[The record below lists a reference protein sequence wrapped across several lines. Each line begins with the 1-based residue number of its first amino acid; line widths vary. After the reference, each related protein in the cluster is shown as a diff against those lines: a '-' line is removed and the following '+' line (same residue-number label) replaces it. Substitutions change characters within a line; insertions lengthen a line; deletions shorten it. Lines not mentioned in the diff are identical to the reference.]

1 MPKYTD
7 SNGNIVSEEQIAQDM
22 AIVEFT
28 DLQTYLEFAGL
39 KLVKGNGVAET
50 SASATPDN
58 NQALNQEAADTGS
71 NWDQDSLATSNTEDV
86 NPIAN
91 VRYIKFK
98 NGTVVYE
105 DDYLKKYAGTDR
117 FPASFDDYAF
127 KFKTKP
133 ITPSPSNVEL
143 DEVVVTGKLSPEI
156 KKAQDD
162 AVGYIQSIDS
172 KNEITLKGNIGIEY
186 FDLTDEYT
194 SNSYTDG
201 PLVPK
206 STISADFVNKRPRKN
221 TKIWYPET
229 RMKGQYINSLE
240 EDQKASMGETKWNQ
254 WQAILKVAGD
264 TPITKQNIA
273 EFIDLAKI
281 DEGTKSQVVNS
292 AKDKAA
298 ELYIYDNDLSENEQ
312 EKMLMNL
319 PYSSETKS
327 AMREEVAKRRQDE
340 IDFKNKF
347 GRPLVR
353 EETLQ
358 GRKYT
363 PYALAMNTGMFDE
376 IIAKENSALS
386 TDFKAIEN
394 DADKFIEAR
403 DDYTQIRSQYEN
415 ELKDLE
421 NQINEYSTDNYSSPE
436 EIGIRNSLI
445 TKYNNTLS
453 LANSEA
459 LQTEWKSLS
468 ASREELTQRSDALT
482 SRAKQLN
489 DLNIGAGAIG
499 KSYQLGDQFAQ
510 VMEESFLGTSA
521 MLGGSIFKLIGNVKT
536 IGKTENEAM
545 QDSFYRD
552 MKAMKMAAI
561 DYNGRLQTRREKY
574 LPSRIDWD
582 DEDAG
587 WGDYISTMLVENS
600 PSILTAMG
608 TLGAGS
614 AGVLSV
620 KAATNV
626 GTSVFFVME
635 AGGQMSQLELAQR
648 NADEI
653 ITALNLELSSAS
665 GDFEKRKIQEQIQDQ
680 KDILNLSQFQ
690 KSLSSLIYGGTAAV
704 AERFGTLSFINN
716 FQKYSRAI
724 GVDQFKKIVGNSMAR
739 TLAKTTGTIGGIG
752 IGAGIEVLEES
763 FTLIGQNISDI
774 AILEQDKNVFEGLDK
789 DFLANTLATS
799 MAISGPQASQN
810 MYAIVKSEVMSR
822 REAKE
827 EAKLREQILG
837 LQNNINGDQ
846 LTAEERKLARR
857 KKFELMTELGLQNTE
872 VVLKINDMTSQEFE
886 DVTEINREM
895 RALEKEAAQ
904 LGRSG
909 DVSAYSLNELK
920 NLKSQYKDLISQ
932 RESIL
937 ERQKTEL
944 DKLFDSDGEL
954 NVNKQYNAQLF
965 NFAKNIIKNNKGTK
979 SQNFK
984 TAAEAIKFIK
994 ENHSNLEI
1002 YNTENPSQEDID
1014 TFEKGLWGG
1023 LNIGNNIYTN
1033 QESVYNDI
1041 NSGDLR
1047 VGQMAAMS
1055 PLHELGHIQAVK
1067 AGIIKDEKFVG
1078 DAKAMID
1085 GVTREVS
1092 NLFNQ
1097 RKISAED
1104 YKLFQD
1110 RMAQYIDANTGQV
1123 NADELIQLIGDFTNL
1138 GILPRSSFNTVF
1150 EIKNFVSNLMKKKNG
1165 DAEMYFRFNKP
1176 ENVFGFV
1183 NSWTKKA
1190 IGGRQLGGIE
1200 DKKKGK
1206 AKLSKSQA
1214 QLEKTKT
1221 KFKELE
1227 SNFQTG
1233 AAQNA
1238 IAGELFNMVDTQISN
1253 RFNLRPQVKQDL
1265 RDDVIERI
1273 YKAQETTKWDGRG
1286 SLYGFINGRIAK
1298 RILDALRGDQ
1308 SYLENIDNNQF
1319 EQLEKAAALIVED
1332 KPTTQKAKPQYKNLL
1347 KSNIL
1352 SSESI
1357 ANVKSKVLTIVR
1369 TLKSKLSES
1378 ISNNRTITP
1387 LIAEIKKEMGKQ
1399 ADIDLKK
1406 AMGGIKNGIIEKFL
1420 IKNKKAILENMTTTW
1435 LMGAIPSAVQKQVD
1449 GTFISNWKGQKIDRE
1464 TVSTDNAGRTS
1475 GAEITRRKPNVAAM
1489 PDAEFL
1495 SYFIADGGLIRGRK
1509 ESLAKAMAEEISLEM
1524 FNSELQNEDSD
1535 ISKAFEQNQTL
1546 KGVELLDNYIVE
1558 VAKQTERGNAK
1569 FSKSL
1574 SANEAAIIKSKANQL
1589 KNKLIKAD
1597 IKLTAKRL
1605 LPFLIDT
1612 YPEIDEKRLK
1622 SFATEAIQSIQRY
1635 IKKIDITDKVNF
1647 GNFIF
1652 EGMSLKESNSNLLK
1666 FFGFL
1671 KTDVESLGALFNNPD
1686 LIAEQRGLE
1695 LAYNTNLILEEGAEG
1710 LIKILRWGR
1719 GHNVTS
1725 GRIAGGRNQ
1734 IYAGN
1739 PDYLDNNLNNI
1750 PDVEVVYKKGKST
1763 SIKAVFYKGIEVEN
1777 WKERIQS
1784 PAQKPA
1790 GGIESF
1796 RKDSQIREDAAR
1808 EAWTYLTDYLQHVK
1822 DNGSKINWTMT
1833 MMSLKSNMSSVLKA
1847 AAPVKYYF
1855 SGDYKGALRYEHM
1868 IPTEYMVLKLT
1879 DYYYNGKSFDLNT
1892 LRDKYNVAI
1901 IPVIMDNNF
1910 NVLTQSQ
1917 MNSSFDPMVDSE
1929 VDRYFNENNFGYPN
1943 MFPIESLTGET
1954 KGDVQGELWVDFNN
1968 ILKPQAA
1975 KFSKSFRNADKAMNA
1990 ARLPDYTVNPKGIS
2004 VYDFDDTLAFSKSE
2018 IIVTMPNGK
2027 VTKITPAE
2035 FAAQDEVL
2043 SDQGATFDFS
2053 EFNQVVKGT
2062 KGPLAARLKKAI
2074 SKFGNKNIY
2083 VLTARPQESAPAIYE
2098 FLRGIGLEIPL
2109 ENITGLEDGK
2119 PSAKADWM
2127 VGKFAEGYNDF
2138 YFVDDAYKNVKA
2150 VQDVLSVLDVKSK
2163 VQQARAKFS
2172 KSLNVDFNKM
2182 IERNKGVSAESQFSE
2197 AVARNRGANKGK
2209 YRWFIPSSADDF
2221 RGLTQYT
2228 FAGKGKQ
2235 GEADQAFFE
2244 KALMDP
2250 YFAGVS
2256 AIESSR
2262 QSMKNA
2268 YANLLKQ
2275 MKPVRKKLG
2284 KTIPD
2289 TSYTYDQAIRVY
2301 LWTKAGFEIPG
2312 LSKRDQAKLIKIVRS
2327 DSDLLNFAQGALLT
2341 SKENQWSKPSE
2352 HWLAGT
2358 ILRDLNELTEKVNRK
2373 EYLGEFITNSE
2384 ILFSSE
2390 NMNKIEAIYGS
2401 RHREALQDA
2410 LYRMRNGTNKPSGGN
2425 RLTNAWNTWV
2435 NNSVGTI
2442 MFFNRRSALLQLL
2455 STVNFINWS
2464 DNNPLKASIAFANQ
2478 PQYWKDWAR
2487 IFNSDKLKQRRGGL
2501 KSDIQ
2506 EQEIASQAKNSKDK
2520 SSAIIAYLLKI
2531 GFTPTQIADSMA
2543 IASGGASFY
2552 RNRINTYLKQDMSQE
2567 EAEAKAWADFSKISD
2582 EAQQSGD
2589 PALVSQ
2595 QQASVLGR
2603 LVLAFQNTPMQYTRL
2618 IKKAGLDII
2627 NGRGDFKTN
2636 FSKII
2641 YYGAVQNFIFSAL
2654 QNALFAMIPG
2664 FDDEEETEEKRKLKE
2679 DQKTG
2684 RIIHSMVDTILR
2696 GSGLAGAVV
2705 TTAKNTI
2712 RKFVEQDKKG
2722 FTADHTYTIIEAAN
2736 ISPPIGSKL
2745 RKLYGAIQTWKFD
2758 KDVIKERGF
2767 DVTLEGKLNIS
2778 PTYNII
2784 GNLTSALL
2792 NLPLDRALMEVEG
2805 LVEAL
2810 DERNTKYQRIAL
2822 ALGWRTWGVGAKNEE
2837 EDLIKDAARARRKEE
2852 GKEKAKETRR
2862 VNKDALYN
2870 LELNID
2876 GDNFIEYYNWKKGK
2890 SIKDKIEW
2898 LKSKNNE

>member
-22 AIVEFT
+22 AMVEFT
-28 DLQTYLEFAGL
+28 DLQTYLDFAGL
-39 KLVKGNGVAET
+39 KLAKENGVAET

-71 NWDQDSLATSNTEDV
+71 NWDQDSLDTSNTEEAK
-86 NPIAN
+86 PIDN

-98 NGTVVYE
+98 SGAVVYE
-105 DDYLKKYAGTDR
+105 DEYLDKYAGTER
-117 FPASFDDYAF
+117 FPASFDDYAA

-143 DEVVVTGKLSPEI
+143 DEVVITAEASPEV
-156 KKAQDD
+156 KNAQSN
-162 AVGYIQSIDS
+162 ATNYIQAIDS
-172 KNEITLKGNIGIEY
+172 KNEVTLKGDIGIEY
-186 FDLTDEYT
+186 FGLTDEYT
-194 SNSYTDG
+194 GNKYNPG
-201 PLVPK
+201 NLIPK
-206 STISADFVNKRPRKN
+206 STASADFMNSRPKKN
-221 TKIWYPET
+221 INTWYPET
-229 RMKGQYINSLE
+229 RMKGQYINTLE
-240 EDQKASMGETKWNQ
+240 EDQKASMGEGKWNE

-264 TPITKQNIA
+264 TPITKENIA

-281 DEGTKSQVVNS
+281 DETTKSQVVNT
-292 AKDKAA
+292 AKNKAS
-298 ELYIYDNDLSENEQ
+298 ELFIYDNDLTETEQ

-327 AMREEVAKRRQDE
+327 AMREEVAKRKQDE

-376 IIAKENSALS
+376 IIAKENKGLK
-386 TDFKAIEN
+386 TDFEVITKDIQNFVA
-394 DADKFIEAR
+394 AQ
-403 DDYTQIRSQYEN
+403 DDFVEIRSQQEIKLNNLKN
-415 ELKDLE
+415 EIDSYSVE
-421 NQINEYSTDNYSSPE
+421 GVNFMSPNEVAK
-436 EIGIRNSLI
+436 RNALI
-445 TKYNNTLS
+445 TEFNDTLS
-453 LANSEA
+453 FANSEA
-459 LQTEWKSLS
+459 MQSQWKELT
-468 ASREELTQRSDALT
+468 ASRAELTERSDALT
-482 SRAKQLN
+482 LRSKQLN
-489 DLNIGAGAIG
+489 DLNIGTGAIG
-499 KSYQLGDQFAQ
+499 KSYELGDQFAQ

-521 MLGGSIFKLIGNVKT
+521 MLGGSVFKLIGNIAT

-545 QDSFYRD
+545 QNSFYRD
-552 MKAMKMAAI
+552 MKDMKMAAV
-561 DYNGRLQTRREKY
+561 DYNERLQKRRENY
-574 LPSRIDWD
+574 LPSRIEWD
-582 DEDAG
+582 DKEAG
-587 WGDYISTMLVENS
+587 WGDYVSTMLVENS

-608 TLGAGS
+608 TLGASS

-626 GTSVFFVME
+626 GTGIFFVME
-635 AGGQMSQLELAQR
+635 AGGQMSGLEIAQR

-653 ITALNLELSSAS
+653 ILSLNEELKTAV
-665 GDFEKRKIQEQIQDQ
+665 GDSERREIQRQIQEQ
-680 KDILNLSQFQ
+680 KDILNLSQWK
-690 KSLSSLIYGGTAAV
+690 KSLSSLVYGGTAAV
-704 AERFGTLSFINN
+704 AERFGTLNFINN

-724 GVDQFKKIVGNSMAR
+724 GANQFKKLVSDGMAR
-739 TLAKTTGTIGGIG
+739 TLAKTTGTIAGVGMGGGI
-752 IGAGIEVLEES
+752 ELLEEG
-763 FTLIGQNISDI
+763 FTLIGQNISDV
-774 AILEQDKNVFEGLDK
+774 AILKEDKNIFEGLDK
-789 DFLANTLATS
+789 DFIANTLATS

-810 MYAIVKSEVMSR
+810 IYSIVKSEVMSR
-822 REAKE
+822 REARE
-827 EAKLREQILG
+827 ESKLRDEILG
-837 LQNNINGDQ
+837 LQNSINGDK
-846 LTAEERKLARR
+846 LTAEERKRARR
-857 KKFELMTELGLQNTE
+857 KKYELMTELGLQNTE
-872 VVLKINDMTSQEFE
+872 AVLKINDMTAQEFE
-886 DVTEINREM
+886 NVTEINREM
-895 RALEKEAAQ
+895 RALENEASQ
-904 LGRSG
+904 LGAGG
-909 DVSAYSLNELK
+909 DVSGYALNELK
-920 NLKSQYKDLISQ
+920 NLKSKYKDLISQ
-932 RESIL
+932 REAIL
-937 ERQKTEL
+937 ERQKNET

-954 NVNKQYNAQLF
+954 NVNKQYSAQLF

-979 SQNFK
+979 SQNF
-984 TAAEAIKFIK
+984 TTSADAIKFIK
-994 ENHSNLEI
+994 ENHSKWFADLND
-1002 YNTENPSQEDID
+1002 QDKKD
-1014 TFEKGLWGG
+1014 FESGQWGG

-1041 NSGDLR
+1041 NTGNLR

-1078 DAKAMID
+1078 DANAMIN
-1085 GVTREVS
+1085 GVKQEVA

-1150 EIKNFVSNLMKKKNG
+1150 EIKNFVSNLMKRANG

-1190 IGGRQLGGIE
+1190 IGGKQLGGIE
-1200 DKKKGK
+1200 DKEKGK
-1206 AKLSKSQA
+1206 AKLSKSQV
-1214 QLEKTKT
+1214 QLEKTKA

-1227 SNFQTG
+1227 SNFQSG

-1238 IAGELFNMVDTQISN
+1238 IASELFNMVDTQISN

-1332 KPTTQKAKPQYKNLL
+1332 KPTAQKAKPQYKNLL

-1357 ANVKSKVLTIVR
+1357 ANINSKVLTIVR
-1369 TLKSKLSES
+1369 TLKSKLNEK
-1378 ISNNRTITP
+1378 ISNNRTVTP

-1406 AMGGIKNGIIEKFL
+1406 AMGGIKDNAIQKFL
-1420 IKNKKAILENMTTTW
+1420 TKNKKAILENMTTTW

-1449 GTFISNWKGQKIDRE
+1449 GKFISNWKGQKIDRE
-1464 TVSTDNAGRTS
+1464 TVGTDNAGRTS
-1475 GAEITRRKPNVAAM
+1475 GAEITRRKPNVASM

-1495 SYFIADGGLIRGRK
+1495 SYFIADNTLIRGRK
-1509 ESLAKAMAEEISLEM
+1509 ESLAKAMAEEISLEI
-1524 FNSELQNEDSD
+1524 FNTELQNENSE

-1574 SANEAAIIKSKANQL
+1574 SANEANIVKSKANQL

-1597 IKLTAKRL
+1597 VKLTAKRL

-1635 IKKIDITDKVNF
+1635 IKKIEITDKVDF

-1671 KTDVESLGALFNNPD
+1671 KNDVESLGALFNNPD

-1695 LAYNTNLILEEGAEG
+1695 LSYNTNLILKEGADG

-1725 GRIAGGRNQ
+1725 GKIGGGRNQ

-1790 GGIESF
+1790 GGIEGF

-1822 DNGSKINWTMT
+1822 DNGSKINWVMT

-1855 SGDYKGALRYEHM
+1855 NGNYKGPLRYEHM

-1879 DYYYNGKSFDLNT
+1879 DYYYNGQSFDLNT

-1910 NVLTQSQ
+1910 NILTQSQ

-1929 VDRYFNENNFGYPN
+1929 VDRYFNENTYGYPN

-1954 KGDVQGELWVDFNN
+1954 KGNIEGETWVKFNN
-1968 ILKPQAA
+1968 VLKPQAA
-1975 KFSKSFRNADKAMNA
+1975 KMSKSMRIADKAMNA
-1990 ARLPDYTVNPKGIS
+1990 ARMPDYSVNPKGIS
-2004 VYDFDDTLAFSKSE
+2004 VYDFDDTLAFSKSK
-2018 IIVTMPNGK
+2018 IIVTMSDGT

-2035 FAAQDEVL
+2035 FAAKDEIL
-2043 SDQGATFDFS
+2043 SEQGASFDFS
-2053 EFNQVVKGT
+2053 EFNKVVQGT
-2062 KGPLAARLKKAI
+2062 KGPLAARLEKAI
-2074 SKFGNKNIY
+2074 KKFGNKNIY
-2083 VLTARPQESAPAIYE
+2083 VLTARPQASAPAIYE
-2098 FLRGIGLEIPL
+2098 FLKGIGLEIPL
-2109 ENITGLEDGK
+2109 ENITGLQDGR

-2127 VGKFAEGYNDF
+2127 IEKFSEGYNDF

-2172 KSLNVDFNKM
+2172 RSLSSEFNKM
-2182 IERNKGVSAESQFSE
+2182 IERNKGVTAEAQFSN
-2197 AVARNRGANKGK
+2197 AVAKRRGANIGK

-2250 YFAGVS
+2250 YFAGIS

-2262 QSMKNA
+2262 QMMKNA

-2275 MKPVRKKLG
+2275 MKPVRKKLN
-2284 KTIPD
+2284 KLIPD

-2301 LWTKAGFEIPG
+2301 LWNKAGYDIPG
-2312 LSKRDQAKLIKIVRS
+2312 LSKRDLKKLLSIINN
-2327 DSDLLNFAQGALLT
+2327 DSDLSAFADGALLS
-2341 SKENQWSKPSE
+2341 SKQDQWSEPSE
-2352 HWLAGT
+2352 HWQAGT
-2358 ILRDLNELTEKVNRK
+2358 ILKDLNELTEKVNRK
-2373 EYLGEFITNSE
+2373 EYLGEFIANSE
-2384 ILFSSE
+2384 ILFSPE
-2390 NMNKIEAIYGS
+2390 NMNKIEALYGS
-2401 RHREALQDA
+2401 RHREALEDA
-2410 LYRMRNGTNKPSGGN
+2410 LYRMRNGTNRPSGGN
-2425 RLTNAWNTWV
+2425 RLTNAWNNWV

-2478 PQYWKDWAR
+2478 PQYWKDWVR

-2543 IASGGASFY
+2543 IATGGATFY
-2552 RNRINTYLKQDMSQE
+2552 RNRINTYLKQDMSKE

-2618 IKKAGLDII
+2618 MKKAGLDII
-2627 NGRGDFKTN
+2627 NKRGDFKTN

-2664 FDDEEETEEKRKLKE
+2664 FDDEEETEEDKKKKE
-2679 DQKTG
+2679 NQKTG

-2696 GSGLAGAVV
+2696 GSGLAGAVA

-2712 RKFVEQDKKG
+2712 RKFLEQEEKG

-2758 KDVIKERGF
+2758 KDVVKERGF
-2767 DVTLEGKLNIS
+2767 DVTLNGKLNIS

-2784 GNLTSALL
+2784 GNLSSALV

-2805 LVEAL
+2805 IVEAL
-2810 DERNTKYQRIAL
+2810 DERNTLYQRIAL

-2837 EDLIKDAARARRKEE
+2837 EDLIKDAAKAKRKEE
-2852 GKEKAKETRR
+2852 GKLKAKETRR
-2862 VNKDALYN
+2862 VNKDALYK
-2870 LELNID
+2870 LELEID
-2876 GDNFIEYYNWKKGK
+2876 GDNFIEYYEWKKGK

-2898 LKSKNNE
+2898 LKSKK

>member
-7 SNGNIVSEEQIAQDM
+7 SNGNVVSEEQVAQDM

-39 KLVKGNGVAET
+39 KPVKKNGVAET
-50 SASATPDN
+50 GASATPDN
-58 NQALNQEAADTGS
+58 NQALNQKGVDTGS
-71 NWDQDSLATSNTEDV
+71 NWDQDSLDTSNTEEAK
-86 NPIAN
+86 PIDN

-98 NGTVVYE
+98 SGAVVYE
-105 DDYLKKYAGTDR
+105 DEYLDKYAGTER
-117 FPASFDDYAF
+117 FPASFDDYAA

-143 DEVVVTGKLSPEI
+143 EEVVVEGKLSPEV
-156 KKAQDD
+156 KKAQDN
-162 AVGYIQSIDS
+162 AIKYVQTIDS
-172 KNEITLKGNIGIEY
+172 KNEITLKGEIGINY
-186 FDLTDEYT
+186 FNLTDEYNGIGKLEPKFKREQRFKT
-194 SNSYTDG
+194 LPGGRKSGYSEYVNDIDTD
-201 PLVPK
+201 
-206 STISADFVNKRPRKN
+206 FKN
-221 TKIWYPET
+221 E
-229 RMKGQYINSLE
+229 L
-240 EDQKASMGETKWNQ
+240 GETKYNQ
-254 WQAILKVAGD
+254 WQAILKAAGD
-264 TPITKQNIA
+264 TVITKENIA

-281 DEGTKSQVVNS
+281 DNATKSEVVNS
-292 AKDKAA
+292 AKNKAS
-298 ELYIYDNDLSENEQ
+298 ELFIYDNDLSETEQ

-319 PYSSETKS
+319 PYSSKTKA
-327 AMREEVAKRRQDE
+327 AMREEVAKRKQDE
-340 IDFKNKF
+340 IDFENKF
-347 GRPLVR
+347 GRTLVR

-358 GRKYT
+358 GRTYK
-363 PYALAMNTGMFDE
+363 PYSLAANENMFDN
-376 IIAKENSALS
+376 IIARENATLK
-386 TDFKAIEN
+386 TDFEAIN
-394 DADKFIEAR
+394 IDAKKFISAQN
-403 DDYTQIRSQYEN
+403 DFTQVRSKYEN
-415 ELKDLE
+415 ELTDLE
-421 NQINEYSTDNYSSPE
+421 NQIKNYSTGNYSSPE
-436 EIGIRNSLI
+436 EISIRNSLV
-445 TKYNNTLS
+445 TRYNNILS

-459 LQTEWKSLS
+459 MQSQWKDLTT
-468 ASREELTQRSDALT
+468 SRAELKERSDALT
-482 SRAKQLN
+482 LRAKQLN

-499 KSYQLGDQFAQ
+499 KSYELGDQFAQ

-521 MLGGSIFKLIGNVKT
+521 MLGGSVFKLIGNIAT
-536 IGKTENEAM
+536 IGQTEDEAM
-545 QDSFYRD
+545 QNSFYRD
-552 MKAMKMAAI
+552 MKDMKMAAV
-561 DYNGRLQTRREKY
+561 DYNERLQKRRENY
-574 LPSRIDWD
+574 LPSRIEWD
-582 DEDAG
+582 DKEAG
-587 WGDYISTMLVENS
+587 WGDYVSTMLVENS

-608 TLGAGS
+608 TLGASS
-614 AGVLSV
+614 AGILSV

-626 GTSVFFVME
+626 GTGIFFVME
-635 AGGQMSQLELAQR
+635 AGGQMSGLEIAQR

-653 ITALNLELSSAS
+653 ILSLNEELKTAV
-665 GDFEKRKIQEQIQDQ
+665 GDSEKREIQRQIQEQ
-680 KDILNLSQFQ
+680 KDILNLSQWQ
-690 KSLSSLIYGGTAAV
+690 KSLSSLVYGGTAAV
-704 AERFGTLSFINN
+704 AERFGTLNFINN

-724 GVDQFKKIVGNSMAR
+724 GANQFKKLVGDGMAR
-739 TLAKTTGTIGGIG
+739 TLAKTTGTIAGVGMGGGI
-752 IGAGIEVLEES
+752 ELLEEG
-763 FTLIGQNISDI
+763 FTLIGQNISDV
-774 AILEQDKNVFEGLDK
+774 AILKEDKNIFEGLDK
-789 DFLANTLATS
+789 DFIANTLATS
-799 MAISGPQASQN
+799 IAISGPQASQN
-810 MYAIVKSEVMSR
+810 IYSIVKSEVISR
-822 REAKE
+822 REARE
-827 EAKLREQILG
+827 ESKLRDEILG
-837 LQNNINGDQ
+837 LQNSINGDK
-846 LTAEERKLARR
+846 LTAEERKRARR
-857 KKFELMTELGLQNTE
+857 KKYELMTELGLQNTE
-872 VVLKINDMTSQEFE
+872 AVLKINDMTAQEFE
-886 DVTEINREM
+886 NVTEINREM
-895 RALEKEAAQ
+895 RALENEASQ
-904 LGRSG
+904 LGAGG
-909 DVSAYSLNELK
+909 DVSGYALNELK
-920 NLKSQYKDLISQ
+920 NLKSKYKDLISQ
-932 RESIL
+932 REAIL
-937 ERQKTEL
+937 ERQKNEI

-954 NVNKQYNAQLF
+954 NVNKQYSAQLF

-979 SQNFK
+979 SQNF
-984 TAAEAIKFIK
+984 TTSADAIKFIK
-994 ENHSNLEI
+994 ENHSKWFADLND
-1002 YNTENPSQEDID
+1002 QDKKD
-1014 TFEKGLWGG
+1014 FESGQWGG

-1041 NSGDLR
+1041 NTGNLR

-1055 PLHELGHIQAVK
+1055 PLHELGHIQTVK

-1078 DAKAMID
+1078 DANAMIN
-1085 GVTREVS
+1085 GVKQEVA

-1097 RKISAED
+1097 RKISTED

-1150 EIKNFVSNLMKKKNG
+1150 EIKNFVSNLMKRANG

-1190 IGGRQLGGIE
+1190 IGGKQLGGIE
-1200 DKKKGK
+1200 DKEKGK

-1214 QLEKTKT
+1214 QLEKTKA

-1227 SNFQTG
+1227 SNFQSG
-1233 AAQNA
+1233 AAQNT
-1238 IAGELFNMVDTQISN
+1238 IASELFNMVDTQIGN

-1319 EQLEKAAALIVED
+1319 EQLEKAAAVVVED
-1332 KPTTQKAKPQYKNLL
+1332 KPVTQKAKPQYKNLL
-1347 KSNIL
+1347 KSNVL
-1352 SSESI
+1352 SSEAI
-1357 ANVKSKVLTIVR
+1357 ANINSKVLTIVR
-1369 TLKSKLSES
+1369 TLKSKLNEK
-1378 ISNNRTITP
+1378 ISNNRTVTP

-1406 AMGGIKNGIIEKFL
+1406 AMGGVKNNAIQKFL
-1420 IKNKKAILENMTTTW
+1420 TKNKKAILENMTTTW
-1435 LMGAIPSAVQKQVD
+1435 LMGAIPSAVQKQVN
-1449 GTFISNWKGQKIDRE
+1449 GKFISNWKGQKIDRE
-1464 TVSTDNAGRTS
+1464 TVGTDNAGRTS
-1475 GAEITRRKPNVAAM
+1475 GAEITRRKPNVASM

-1495 SYFIADGGLIRGRK
+1495 SYFIADNKLIRGRK
-1509 ESLAKAMAEEISLEM
+1509 ESLAKAMAEEISLEI
-1524 FNSELQNEDSD
+1524 FNSELQNENSD

-1574 SANEAAIIKSKANQL
+1574 SANEAAVIKSKANQL

-1597 IKLTAKRL
+1597 IKLTTKRL

-1612 YPEIDEKRLK
+1612 YPEIDEKKLK

-1652 EGMSLKESNSNLLK
+1652 EAMSLKESNSNLLK

-1671 KTDVESLGALFNNPD
+1671 KTDVESLGALFNNSD

-1695 LAYNTNLILEEGAEG
+1695 FTYNTNLILKEGAEG

-1750 PDVEVVYKKGKST
+1750 SDVEVVYKKGKST

-1777 WKERIQS
+1777 WKERIKS

-1808 EAWTYLTDYLQHVK
+1808 EAWIYLTDYLQHVK
-1822 DNGSKINWTMT
+1822 DNGSKINWVMT

-1855 SGDYKGALRYEHM
+1855 NGNYKGPLRYEHM

-1910 NVLTQSQ
+1910 NILTQSQ

-1929 VDRYFNENNFGYPN
+1929 VDRYFNENTYGYPN

-1954 KGDVQGELWVDFNN
+1954 KGNIEGETWVKFNN
-1968 ILKPQAA
+1968 VLKPQAA
-1975 KFSKSFRNADKAMNA
+1975 KMSRSARIADKAMNA
-1990 ARLPDYTVNPKGIS
+1990 ARMPDYTVNPKGIS
-2004 VYDFDDTLAFSKSE
+2004 VYDFDDTLAFSKSK

-2035 FAAQDEVL
+2035 FAAKDELL
-2043 SDQGATFDFS
+2043 SEQGADFDFS
-2053 EFNQVVKGT
+2053 EFNKVVQGT
-2062 KGPLAARLKKAI
+2062 KGPLAARLEKAI
-2074 SKFGNKNIY
+2074 KKFGNKNIY
-2083 VLTARPQESAPAIYE
+2083 VLTARPQASAPAIYE
-2098 FLRGIGLEIPL
+2098 FLKGIGLEIPL
-2109 ENITGLEDGK
+2109 ENITGLQDGR

-2127 VGKFAEGYNDF
+2127 IEKFSEGYNDF

-2172 KSLNVDFNKM
+2172 RSLSSEFNKM
-2182 IERNKGVSAESQFSE
+2182 IERNKGITAEAQFSN
-2197 AVARNRGANKGK
+2197 AVAKRRGANIGK

-2262 QSMKNA
+2262 QMMKNA

-2275 MKPVRKKLG
+2275 MKPVRKKLN
-2284 KTIPD
+2284 KLIPD

-2301 LWTKAGFEIPG
+2301 LWNKAGYDIPG
-2312 LSKRDQAKLIKIVRS
+2312 LSKRDLKKLLSVVNN
-2327 DSDLLNFAQGALLT
+2327 DSDLSAFADGTLLS
-2341 SKENQWSKPSE
+2341 SKQDQWSEPSE
-2352 HWLAGT
+2352 HWQAGT

-2373 EYLGEFITNSE
+2373 EYLSEFIANSE
-2384 ILFSSE
+2384 ILFSPE
-2390 NMNKIEAIYGS
+2390 NLNKIEALYGT
-2401 RHREALQDA
+2401 RHREALEDS
-2410 LYRMRNGTNKPSGGN
+2410 LYRMRNGTNRPSGGS
-2425 RLTNAWNTWV
+2425 RLTNAWNNWV

-2442 MFFNRRSALLQLL
+2442 MFFNRKSALLQLL

-2478 PQYWKDWAR
+2478 PQYWKDWVR

-2506 EQEIASQAKNSKDK
+2506 EQEIANQAKNSKDK
-2520 SSAIIAYLLKI
+2520 SSAIISYLLKI

-2567 EAEAKAWADFSKISD
+2567 EAESKAWADFSKISD

-2603 LVLAFQNTPMQYTRL
+2603 LILAFQNTPMQYTRL
-2618 IKKAGLDII
+2618 IKKAGLDIV

-2654 QNALFAMIPG
+2654 QNVLFAMIPG
-2664 FDDEEETEEKRKLKE
+2664 FDDDEEETDEQKKLKA
-2679 DQKTG
+2679 DTKTS

-2696 GSGLAGAVV
+2696 GSGLAGAVGS
-2705 TTAKNTI
+2705 TIKNTV
-2712 RKFVEQDKKG
+2712 RKFLQEEEKG
-2722 FTADHTYTIIEAAN
+2722 FTADHAYTLIEAAN

-2745 RKLYGAIQTWKFD
+2745 RKLYNSIQTWKFD
-2758 KDVIKERGF
+2758 KDVVKERGF
-2767 DVTLEGKLNIS
+2767 DVTLDGKVNLS
-2778 PTYNII
+2778 PTYDII
-2784 GNLTSALL
+2784 GNVSSALL
-2792 NLPLDRALMEVEG
+2792 NLPLDRALIEVEG
-2805 LVEAL
+2805 ILEAL

-2837 EDLIKDAARARRKEE
+2837 EDLIKDAAKAKRKEE
-2852 GKEKAKETRR
+2852 GKLKAKETRR
-2862 VNKDALYN
+2862 VNRDALYK
-2870 LELNID
+2870 LELEID
-2876 GDNFIEYYNWKKGK
+2876 GDNFIEYYEWKKGK

-2898 LKSKNNE
+2898 LKSKK

>member
-39 KLVKGNGVAET
+39 KLAKENGVAGT
-50 SASATPDN
+50 GASATPDN

-71 NWDQDSLATSNTEDV
+71 NWDQDSLVTSNTTEV
-86 NPIAN
+86 NPIDE

-117 FPASFDDYAF
+117 FPASFDDYAS

-143 DEVVVTGKLSPEI
+143 DEVVITAEASPEV
-156 KKAQDD
+156 KNAQSN
-162 AVGYIQSIDS
+162 ATNYIQAIDS
-172 KNEITLKGNIGIEY
+172 KNEVTLKGDIGIEY
-186 FDLTDEYT
+186 FGLTDEYT
-194 SNSYTDG
+194 GNKYNPG
-201 PLVPK
+201 NLIPK
-206 STISADFVNKRPRKN
+206 STASADFMNSRPKKN
-221 TKIWYPET
+221 INTWYPET
-229 RMKGQYINSLE
+229 RMKGQYINTLE
-240 EDQKASMGETKWNQ
+240 EDQKASMGEGKWNE

-264 TPITKQNIA
+264 TPITKENIA

-281 DEGTKSQVVNS
+281 DETTKSQVVNT
-292 AKDKAA
+292 AKNKAS
-298 ELYIYDNDLSENEQ
+298 ELFIYDNDLTETEQ

-376 IIAKENSALS
+376 IIAKENKGLK
-386 TDFKAIEN
+386 TDFEVITKDIQNFVA
-394 DADKFIEAR
+394 AQ
-403 DDYTQIRSQYEN
+403 DDFVEIRSQQEIKLNNLKN
-415 ELKDLE
+415 EIDSYSVE
-421 NQINEYSTDNYSSPE
+421 DVNFMSPNEVAK
-436 EIGIRNSLI
+436 RNALI
-445 TKYNNTLS
+445 TEFNDTLTLS
-453 LANSEA
+453 NSEA
-459 LQTEWKSLS
+459 MQSQWKELT
-468 ASREELTQRSDALT
+468 ASRTELTERSDALT
-482 SRAKQLN
+482 LRSKQLN
-489 DLNIGAGAIG
+489 DLNIGTGAIG
-499 KSYQLGDQFAQ
+499 KSYELGDQFAQ

-521 MLGGSIFKLIGNVKT
+521 MLGGSVFKLIGNIKT
-536 IGKTENEAM
+536 IGKTEDEAM

-552 MKAMKMAAI
+552 MKDMKMAAV
-561 DYNGRLQTRREKY
+561 DYNERLQKRRENY
-574 LPSRIDWD
+574 LPSRIEWD
-582 DEDAG
+582 DEEAG
-587 WGDYISTMLVENS
+587 WGDYVSTMLVENS

-614 AGVLSV
+614 AGILSV

-626 GTSVFFVME
+626 GTGIFFVME
-635 AGGQMSQLELAQR
+635 AGGQMSGLEIAQR
-648 NADEI
+648 NADQI
-653 ITALNLELSSAS
+653 IASLETELLSAT
-665 GDFEKRKIQEQIQDQ
+665 GDFEIRDIEKQIQEQ
-680 KDILNLSQFQ
+680 KDILSLAQWQ
-690 KSLSSLIYGGTAAV
+690 KSLSSLVYGGTAAV
-704 AERFGTLSFINN
+704 AERFGTLNFINN

-724 GVDQFKKIVGNSMAR
+724 GVNQFKKIVGNSMAR
-739 TLAKTTGTIGGIG
+739 TLSKTTGTIAGIGLGGGI
-752 IGAGIEVLEES
+752 ELLEEG
-763 FTLIGQNISDI
+763 FTLIGQNMSDV
-774 AILEQDKNVFEGLDK
+774 AILEQDKNLFEGLDK
-789 DFLANTLATS
+789 DFIANTLATS

-810 MYAIVKSEVMSR
+810 IYAAVKSEVMSR
-822 REAKE
+822 REARE
-827 EAKLREQILG
+827 ESKLRDEILG
-837 LQNNINGDQ
+837 LQNSINGDN
-846 LTAEERKLARR
+846 LTAEERKRARR
-857 KKFELMTELGLQNTE
+857 KKYELMTELGLQNTE
-872 VVLKINDMTSQEFE
+872 TVLKINDMTAQEFE

-895 RALEKEAAQ
+895 RALEKEAGQ
-904 LGRSG
+904 LGAQG
-909 DVSAYSLNELK
+909 DVSGYSQKELK
-920 NLKSQYKDLISQ
+920 NLKTQYEDLIAQ
-932 RESIL
+932 REAIL
-937 ERQKTEL
+937 ERQKNEI
-944 DKLFDSDGEL
+944 DKLFDTDGEL
-954 NVNKQYNAQLF
+954 NINKQYSAQLF

-979 SQNFK
+979 SANF
-984 TAAEAIKFIK
+984 TTGADAIKFIK
-994 ENHSNLEI
+994 ENHSEWYSKLNEQDKKDFD
-1002 YNTENPSQEDID
+1002 S
-1014 TFEKGLWGG
+1014 GAWGG
-1023 LNIGNNIYTN
+1023 INIGNNIYTN

-1041 NSGDLR
+1041 NTGNLR
-1047 VGQMAAMS
+1047 IGQMAAMS
-1055 PLHELGHIQAVK
+1055 PLHELGHIQTIK
-1067 AGIIKDEKFVG
+1067 AGIIKDDKFVG
-1078 DAKAMID
+1078 DANAMIN
-1085 GVTREVS
+1085 GVKQEVA

-1110 RMAQYIDANTGQV
+1110 RMAQYTDANTGQV
-1123 NADELIQLIGDFTNL
+1123 NADELIQLIGDFTNI

-1190 IGGRQLGGIE
+1190 IGGRQLGGVE
-1200 DKKKGK
+1200 DKEKGK

-1221 KFKELE
+1221 KFKNLE
-1227 SNFQTG
+1227 ANFQTG

-1238 IAGELFNMVDTQISN
+1238 IASELFNMVDTQISN

-1319 EQLEKAAALIVED
+1319 EQLEKAAALIAED
-1332 KPTTQKAKPQYKNLL
+1332 KPTIQKAKPQYKNLL

-1378 ISNNRTITP
+1378 VSNNRTITP

-1449 GTFISNWKGQKIDRE
+1449 GAFISNWKGQKIDRE

-1509 ESLAKAMAEEISLEM
+1509 ESLAKAMAEEISLEI
-1524 FNSELQNEDSD
+1524 FNSELQNENSD

-1574 SANEAAIIKSKANQL
+1574 SANEAAVIKSKANQL

-1597 IKLTAKRL
+1597 IKLTTKRL

-1612 YPEIDEKRLK
+1612 YPEIDEKKLK

-1652 EGMSLKESNSNLLK
+1652 EAMSLKESNSNLLK

-1671 KTDVESLGALFNNPD
+1671 KTDVESLGALFNNSD

-1695 LAYNTNLILEEGAEG
+1695 FTYNTNLILKEGAEG

-1777 WKERIQS
+1777 WKERIKS

-1808 EAWTYLTDYLQHVK
+1808 EAWIYLTDYLQHVK

-1855 SGDYKGALRYEHM
+1855 NGDYKGALRYEHM

-1879 DYYYNGKSFDLNT
+1879 DYYYNGKNFNLNT

-1929 VDRYFNENNFGYPN
+1929 VDRYFNENTYGYPN

-1954 KGDVQGELWVDFNN
+1954 KGNIEGDTWVKFNN
-1968 ILKPQAA
+1968 VLKPNAA
-1975 KFSKSFRNADKAMNA
+1975 KLSKSFRAADKAMNA

-2004 VYDFDDTLAFSKSE
+2004 VYDFDDTLAFSKSK
-2018 IIVTMPNGK
+2018 IIVTMPDGS

-2035 FAAQDEVL
+2035 FAAQDEIL
-2043 SDQGATFDFS
+2043 SNQGAAFNFS

-2062 KGPLAARLKKAI
+2062 KGPLAARLEKAI

-2083 VLTARPQESAPAIYE
+2083 VLTARPQASAPAIYE
-2098 FLRGIGLEIPL
+2098 FLKGIGLEIPL

-2150 VQDVLSVLDVKSK
+2150 VQNVLDVLDVKSK

-2172 KSLNVDFNKM
+2172 RSLSSEFNKM
-2182 IERNKGVSAESQFSE
+2182 IERNKGVTAEAQYSN
-2197 AVARNRGANKGK
+2197 AVAKKRGANIGK

-2235 GEADQAFFE
+2235 GDADQAFFE
-2244 KALMDP
+2244 KALMNP

-2256 AIESSR
+2256 AIESAR
-2262 QSMKNA
+2262 QTMKNA
-2268 YANLLKQ
+2268 YGNLLKQ

-2284 KTIPD
+2284 KLIPE

-2301 LWTKAGFEIPG
+2301 LWNKAGYEIPG
-2312 LSKRDQAKLIKIVRS
+2312 LSKRDLKKLLNVINS
-2327 DSDLLNFAQGALLT
+2327 DSDLLAFADGALLS
-2341 SKENQWSKPSE
+2341 SKEQQWSEPSE
-2352 HWLAGT
+2352 HWQAGT

-2373 EYLGEFITNSE
+2373 EYLGEFISNSE
-2384 ILFSSE
+2384 ILFSPE
-2390 NMNKIEAIYGS
+2390 NLNKIEALYGT
-2401 RHREALQDA
+2401 RHREALEDS
-2410 LYRMRNGTNKPSGGN
+2410 LYRMRNGTNRPSGGS
-2425 RLTNAWNTWV
+2425 RLTNAWNNWV

-2442 MFFNRRSALLQLL
+2442 MFFNRKSALLQLL

-2478 PQYWKDWAR
+2478 PQYWKDWVR

-2506 EQEIASQAKNSKDK
+2506 EQEIANQAKNSKDK
-2520 SSAIIAYLLKI
+2520 SSAIISYLLKI

-2552 RNRINTYLKQDMSQE
+2552 RNRINTYLKQDMSQK

-2595 QQASVLGR
+2595 QQASALGR
-2603 LVLAFQNTPMQYTRL
+2603 LILAFQNTPMQYTRL
-2618 IKKAGLDII
+2618 IKKAGLDIV

-2654 QNALFAMIPG
+2654 QNVLFAMIPG
-2664 FDDEEETEEKRKLKE
+2664 FDDDEEETDEKKKLKA
-2679 DQKTG
+2679 DTKTS

-2696 GSGLAGAVV
+2696 GSGLAGAVGS
-2705 TTAKNTI
+2705 TIKNTI
-2712 RKFVEQDKKG
+2712 RKFLQEEKKG
-2722 FTADHTYTIIEAAN
+2722 FTADHAYTLIEAAN

-2745 RKLYGAIQTWKFD
+2745 RKLYNSIQTWKFD
-2758 KDVIKERGF
+2758 KDVVKERGF
-2767 DVTLEGKLNIS
+2767 DVTLDGKVNLS
-2778 PTYNII
+2778 PAYDII
-2784 GNLTSALL
+2784 GNVSSALL
-2792 NLPLDRALMEVEG
+2792 NLPLDRALIEVEG
-2805 LVEAL
+2805 LLEAL

-2837 EDLIKDAARARRKEE
+2837 EDLIKDAAKARRKEE

-2870 LELNID
+2870 LELSID

-2898 LKSKNNE
+2898 LKSKK